1 MSQNGF
7 GFGGPIGPIPGL
19 GGQGMNLT
27 GTQRSPEERLSAYL
41 KARATNPSMPLIP
54 ELETLARKQVDKTA
68 NASGRLGMAYLDSA
82 EIQIAERQLAERK
95 IAESLKAEAPFLEKT
110 TTNLLGQVGGW
121 FKKTFS
127 GFGKK
132 PEIAPADTVDAN
144 IIRNTRSALREA
156 TTQAEGSMADLAAAE
171 ARLQPP
177 SLSERVSAGMGKLA
191 ASEEA
196 IGQRLA
202 KEAAAA
208 AKKNQPTTGERV
220 TGWLKNT
227 LAGFGRKPVIAPA
240 DTVDAKIVRDTR
252 QALLQTPTQAEGSM
266 AALARFEEGLHS
278 VAPATAAPTAVES
291 TLSGGVSTRL
301 RGALAPVKVPEHL
314 PLKEQLAINHAAA
327 SGGFTPHPA
336 TGAWNVAEPVVE
348 QKTGLIAKVTQWI
361 ETKAMPE
368 LSSRWEKLVAGV
380 KHVLKPNPHSGAG
393 EMEALMHHP
402 EADRIAETLLD
413 KAPQVHV
420 PEVAAAPVTEAVTAS
435 AKKGGS
441 LLGSLRERF
450 NWKKPAAATVA
461 ETAAAPVERAVAP
474 IEQAV
479 EAVVAPVRGYVEPSQ
494 RILAQR
500 AKTPNIHGEKEA
512 TIFKNIASHIGKNKG
527 MYAVGAVGAA
537 IVGAIAMSGNNK
549 NRDAVLEREAT
560 GQDAGRAS

>member
-7 GFGGPIGPIPGL
+7 GFRGPIGPIPGL

-54 ELETLARKQVDKTA
+54 ELETLARKQADKTA

-82 EIQIAERQLAERK
+82 EIQIAER
-95 IAESLKAEAPFLEKT
+95 LKAEAPVLEKT
-110 TTNLLGQVGGW
+110 TPNLLGQIGGW
-121 FKKTFS
+121 LKKTIS

-156 TTQAEGSMADLAAAE
+156 TTQAEGSMANLAAAE

-227 LAGFGRKPVIAPA
+227 LAGFGKKPAISPA
-240 DTVDAKIVRDTR
+240 DTANAKIVRDTR

-278 VAPATAAPTAVES
+278 VAPVATAAPAAVES

-301 RGALAPVKVPEHL
+301 RGALAPVKVPGHL
-314 PLKEQLAINHAAA
+314 PLNEQLAINHAAA

-348 QKTGLIAKVTQWI
+348 QKTGLITKVTQWI
-361 ETKAMPE
+361 ETKAVPE

-380 KHVLKPNPHSGAG
+380 KHAFKPNPHSGAG

-450 NWKKPAAATVA
+450 NWKKPTAAVA
-461 ETAAAPVERAVAP
+461 ETAAAPVERVVAP
-474 IEQAV
+474 IAQAV
-479 EAVVAPVRGYVEPSQ
+479 EAVAAPVRGYVEPSQ

-560 GQDAGRAS
+560 GQDASRAS